1 MDSTADK
8 SELRRFFKTR
18 RNALSPAQRRQY
30 DFAICQAVKALPEF
44 AAAEFVAAFVS
55 FGAEPDVSALF
66 HGKSILLPRFNPGL
80 QAYELV
86 AVNDFKRDLLPGK
99 YGILEPLPE
108 LPVFSPDLAAS
119 RALFLVPAVACDRKG
134 IRLGRGGGF
143 YDRLLAG
150 VQTPPVAVIY
160 SCQLSETALPGA
172 VHDIPMGYVVTER
185 EVIVTR
191 ENF

>member
-1 MDSTADK
+1 MDSIADK
-8 SELRRFFKTR
+8 SELRRHFKAQ
-18 RNALSPAQRRQY
+18 RNALSPAQRREY
-30 DFAICQAVKALPEF
+30 DSAICQAVKTLSEF
-44 AAAEFVAAFVS
+44 AAAEYIAAFVS
-55 FGAEPDVSALF
+55 FGAEPDVSSLF
-66 HGKSILLPRFNPGL
+66 HGKSILLPRFNPGS
-80 QAYELV
+80 QMYELV

-150 VQTPPVAVIY
+150 VKTPPVAVIY
-160 SCQLSETALPGA
+160 SCSLSERICPL
-172 VHDIPMGYVVTER
+172 
-185 EVIVTR
+185 TR
-191 ENF
+191 RATPLQLKMVMITIKI